1 MLFIRDD
8 DLKLAFVTMLNK
20 LIYSHKLVLRPYL
33 KAIQENSSDENLHR
47 IQHLEHLLEQNTEQR
62 ETLTKLMAQG
72 YIDQVLFNRE
82 NNALLSQADGFRADI
97 EALRTN
103 MTGDMSRVR
112 EAERLLHFAEKE
124 HMLTAFDNILFTR
137 FVDHIDV
144 YSRQKIGFVM
154 KSGLTLGERIGE

>member
-82 NNALLSQADGFRADI
+82 NNALLSQSDSFRADI

-103 MTGDMSRVR
+103 MTGDTSKVM
-112 EAERLLHFAEKE
+112 ETEKLLHFTERGSMLAE
-124 HMLTAFDNILFTR
+124 FDDILFTR
-137 FVDHIDV
+137 FIDHIAV

-154 KSGLTLGERIGE
+154 KCGLTLSERIGD

>member
-1 MLFIRDD
+1 MLFIRDN
-8 DLKLAFVTMLNK
+8 DLKLAFVTMMNK

-72 YIDQVLFNRE
+72 YIDQVIFNRE

-103 MTGDMSRVR
+103 MTSDTSKVM
-112 EAERLLHFAEKE
+112 ETEKLLHFTERGSMLAE
-124 HMLTAFDNILFTR
+124 FDDILFTR
-137 FVDHIDV
+137 FVDHIEA

-154 KSGLTLGERIGE
+154 KCGLTLSERIGE